1 MFPKLWGV
9 WLPLCVSI
17 DAAPSRLPDS
27 SLVWTVHKVCCTWGS
42 RTWLTPHSY
51 SQHTGCLQGCCFG
64 WGAGRVLALGKS
76 EQGAYC
82 PANRHSIFF
91 SVDHVLPEPGSSLLT
106 SFEKWHEA
114 ADTKS
119 CCDYSLHVD
128 ITSWYDGIREEL
140 EVLVQD
146 KG

>member
-1 MFPKLWGV
+1 M
-9 WLPLCVSI
+9 
-17 DAAPSRLPDS
+17 
-27 SLVWTVHKVCCTWGS
+27 
-42 RTWLTPHSY
+42 
-51 SQHTGCLQGCCFG
+51 
-64 WGAGRVLALGKS
+64 LALGKS

>member
-9 WLPLCVSI
+9 WLPLCVFV

-27 SLVWTVHKVCCTWGS
+27 SLVQTVHKVCCTLGS
-42 RTWLTPHSY
+42 RTCLTPQSY
-51 SQHTGCLQGCCFG
+51 SQHTDCLQGCWFG
-64 WGAGRVLALGKS
+64 WDDGRLLTSGKS
-76 EQGAYC
+76 EQCAYC
-82 PANRHSIFF
+82 PANRHSISFP
-91 SVDHVLPEPGSSLLT
+91 VDHVLPEPGSSLLT

-119 CCDYSLHVD
+119 CCDYALHVD